1 MCENPWAREW
11 RDHPRQRQRTCM
23 KVMNKHISNKGLT
36 VAMNKNFIMYS
47 FVGTLRFILAY
58 KKPFVAI
65 SLPLHAYAPYTSL
78 NAIPS

>member
-1 MCENPWAREW
+1 
-11 RDHPRQRQRTCM
+11 
-23 KVMNKHISNKGLT
+23 
-36 VAMNKNFIMYS
+36 MNKNLIMYS